1 LIRQPIQVWEKT
13 MGSKIR
19 YAGRTALVTGASSG
33 IGAAF
38 ARGLAARGS
47 NVVLVARREPR
58 LKQLAAEVEREHGV
72 TAHHVVADLTDE
84 GAFAAVHQATE
95 SLGLRVDTLV
105 NNAGFGAYGRFE
117 TVPAERGQDMIMV
130 NVAAYVGL
138 TRRYLPQM
146 IAEGDGIVVNV
157 SSGAAFQPM
166 SHQIV
171 YAASKAFV
179 QSFSEG
185 LWAEN
190 RKNGVRVIATV
201 PFATDTEYFD
211 VVGNHKEAKFGKA
224 VPPAHVVD
232 ATVRALDRGRMY
244 TVIGSSSKVMVNV
257 PRLLPRMAYAKLVE
271 GMTRPR

>member
-1 LIRQPIQVWEKT
+1 

-19 YAGRTALVTGASSG
+19 YAGRTALITGASSG

-47 NVVLVARREPR
+47 NVVLVARREVR
-58 LKQLAAEVEREHGV
+58 LKELAAELERAHGV
-72 TAHHVVADLTDE
+72 TAHTVVADLTD
-84 GAFAAVHQATE
+84 GDSYAAVHAATE
-95 SLGLRVDTLV
+95 GLGLRVDTLV

-117 TVPAERGQDMIMV
+117 TVDAAREHDMIMV

-138 TRRYLPQM
+138 TRWYLPQM
-146 IAEGDGIVVNV
+146 IARRDGIIVNV

-166 SHQIV
+166 PHQIV
-171 YAASKAFV
+171 YGASKAFV

-190 RKNGVRVIATV
+190 HKNGVRVVAPV

-211 VVGNHKEAKFGKA
+211 VVGNHKEAKFGKP
-224 VPPAHVVD
+224 VPPSAVVD
-232 ATVRALDRGRMY
+232 ATVRALDRGKMY
-244 TVIGSSSKVMVNV
+244 TVVGSSPKLMVNL
-257 PRLLPRMAYAKLVE
+257 PRLLPRTTYANLLV
-271 GMTRPR
+271 GMTRPRD